1 MTTVVCPLLNQLTP
15 RVYRRGPVVFYVP
28 LHASNLLLFY
38 SSRALIDVAIVVI
51 YFIWTTKLDHGEDCN
66 FFCSSFAGFCD
77 IECTTFILSKQKMKP
92 LMKPMNDVK
101 YTIPGNFIISM
112 DACFFRMHTV

>member
-1 MTTVVCPLLNQLTP
+1 MHSRTLMTTVVCPLLNQLTP

-66 FFCSSFAGFCD
+66 FFAALSQDSV
-77 IECTTFILSKQKMKP
+77 ILSV
-92 LMKPMNDVK
+92 LHS
-101 YTIPGNFIISM
+101 FS
-112 DACFFRMHTV
+112 RSRR